1 MPHLAQRWLA
11 FFFTSSW
18 LSLVKGLSFS
28 ADLVFHSLNCRDGCE
43 KKHGGSA
50 WVGQCLLFCLIIGKN
65 ESMNNRKK
73 GINLMCA
80 LGNGF
85 D

>member
-1 MPHLAQRWLA
+1 MFA
-11 FFFTSSW
+11 
-18 LSLVKGLSFS
+18 V
-28 ADLVFHSLNCRDGCE
+28 
-43 KKHGGSA
+43 
-50 WVGQCLLFCLIIGKN
+50 LLDNRKN